1 MEGDGGRKP
10 PIPWLENT
18 RLTTGGSVFFV
29 PGCACERELSRRGRK
44 RGYAHAQR
52 HLDATVDKANGAPTP
67 SGARSQSSASW
78 MRPIDAVGRSSSDP
92 WLCSRA
98 VLIAEVDGKRR
109 ARSSPSAE
117 GGRSSRPGSPGRRKR
132 RSKPARGG
140 EAART
145 VADPRG
151 SHGFVRG
158 TRELETAVAESG
170 RGNGGES
177 HRPEAS
183 GAWQKPKGSKPA
195 SSCRC
200 GGEGT
205 RRRKASWPS

>member
-1 MEGDGGRKP
+1 LRDRRCSSGSSRGKAPSAGAGQHGARRRVVRGPHRLPTTPMEDDGGRKP
-10 PIPWLENT
+10 LIPWLEST

-29 PGCACERELSRRGRK
+29 PGSACERELSRRGRK
-44 RGYAHAQR
+44 RGCAHAQR
-52 HLDATVDKANGAPTP
+52 HLDATVDEADGAPTP

-78 MRPIDAVGRSSSDP
+78 MRPIGAVGRSSNEP

-109 ARSSPSAE
+109 ARSSPSPE

-140 EAART
+140 EVART

-151 SHGFVRG
+151 FHGSVRG
-158 TRELETAVAESG
+158 M
-170 RGNGGES
+170 
-177 HRPEAS
+177 
-183 GAWQKPKGSKPA
+183 
-195 SSCRC
+195 
-200 GGEGT
+200 
-205 RRRKASWPS
+205 